1 MKTLLLTLGLCLA
14 PMAIHEFYISIL
26 TIRFDEGLRTLDLTW
41 QITAHDL
48 EHALSD
54 VADLDLG
61 SSEQHPEADSLMS
74 DYLQRH
80 LRLALASGPLVLY
93 WIGWELEGENLY
105 CYLQVQDV
113 EDARGLM
120 VSNDLLHDV
129 FPEQDNIVHVERAGH
144 FASHHF
150 LRGDGQHV
158 FEVK

>member
-1 MKTLLLTLGLCLA
+1 MKTLLFTLGMCLA

-26 TIRFDEGLRTLDLTW
+26 TIRYDQDRRTLDLTW

-54 VADLDLG
+54 VADLELG
-61 SSEQHPEADSLMS
+61 SSEQHPQADSLMS

-80 LRLALASGPLVLY
+80 LQLTLTSGPLLLH

-105 CYLQVQDV
+105 CYLQVRDV
-113 EDARGLM
+113 EDTKGLM
-120 VSNDLLHDV
+120 VSNGLLHDV
-129 FPEQDNIVHVERAGH
+129 FPEQDNIVHLERAGQVT
-144 FASHHF
+144 SHHF

-158 FEVK
+158 FEAK